1 MANSRAAEARH
12 AEGASTDARPAE
24 TRHAEGATAPETSA
38 ARGKAHTAAS
48 GKAAAVAAKA
58 AVTAKAPTVPASS
71 ACVGFKREK
80 RDYEERRRDN
90 ANAGHR
96 PPAPGA

>member
-24 TRHAEGATAPETSA
+24 TRHAEGASAPETSA

-48 GKAAAVAAKA
+48 GKAAVAAK
-58 AVTAKAPTVPASS
+58 AVTAKAPTVPAASS

-80 RDYEERRRDN
+80 RDYEEQRRDN

>member
-1 MANSRAAEARH
+1 MANSRAAEA
-12 AEGASTDARPAE
+12 
-24 TRHAEGATAPETSA
+24 RHAEGATAPETSA

-58 AVTAKAPTVPASS
+58 AVTAKAPTVPAASS

-80 RDYEERRRDN
+80 RDYEEQRRDN

>member
-1 MANSRAAEARH
+1 MANSHAAETRD

-24 TRHAEGATAPETSA
+24 TRHAEGATSPEASS

-48 GKAAAVAAKA
+48 GKAA
-58 AVTAKAPTVPASS
+58 VTAKAPTVPAASS

-80 RDYEERRRDN
+80 RDYEEQRRDN

>member
-1 MANSRAAEARH
+1 MANSRA
-12 AEGASTDARPAE
+12 TE

-38 ARGKAHTAAS
+38 ARAKA
-48 GKAAAVAAKA
+48 A
-58 AVTAKAPTVPASS
+58 AVTAKAPTMPASA
-71 ACVGFKREK
+71 ACVGLEREK
-80 RDYEERRRDN
+80 RDYEEQRRDS

>member
-1 MANSRAAEARH
+1 MANAHAAETRD

-24 TRHAEGATAPETSA
+24 TRHAEGATAPEASA
-38 ARGKAHTAAS
+38 ARGKAHTASA
-48 GKAAAVAAKA
+48 KAAAM
-58 AVTAKAPTVPASS
+58 TAKTPTVPAASS

-80 RDYEERRRDN
+80 RDYEEQRRDS

-96 PPAPGA
+96 PPAPGE